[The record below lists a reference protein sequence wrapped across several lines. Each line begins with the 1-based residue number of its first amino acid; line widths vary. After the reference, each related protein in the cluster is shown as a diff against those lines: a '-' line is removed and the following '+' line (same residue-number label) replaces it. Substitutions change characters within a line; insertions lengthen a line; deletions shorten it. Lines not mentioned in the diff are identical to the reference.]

1 MPSVENRRRSGCQLL
16 WSGEV
21 DESAGTATC
30 DAIFTEGTLTCRLLI
45 APWMSE
51 QSWHPH
57 LDWTEMNPMTTVSSR
72 LSLSDF
78 EPQRSGSTRRR
89 SCGRENIFE
98 THTRLKVAQHTD
110 RTLLM
115 YLFEGTN
122 RRVCVRVDLFGP
134 LPDSTPEDCVEQ
146 RALLSLLAHR
156 SWCRIASCTR
166 AARELWRR
174 TCGADEERGQQHHCG
189 QLQVNLRSRHPALT
203 SQRSCRKVVH

>member
-1 MPSVENRRRSGCQLL
+1 MPSIENRRRSGCQLL
-16 WSGEV
+16 WSGDM

-30 DAIFTEGTLTCRLLI
+30 DATFPEGTLTCRLLI
-45 APWMSE
+45 APWMSA
-51 QSWHPH
+51 QSWHSH
-57 LDWTEMNPMTTVSSR
+57 LDWTEKNLMTTLSSR
-72 LSLSDF
+72 LSQSDF

-98 THTRLKVAQHTD
+98 THTRLKLAQRTD

-134 LPDSTPEDCVEQ
+134 LPDSAAEEGVEQ

-156 SWCRIASCTR
+156 S
-166 AARELWRR
+166 
-174 TCGADEERGQQHHCG
+174 
-189 QLQVNLRSRHPALT
+189 
-203 SQRSCRKVVH
+203 